1 MYNMAGLVNQ
11 KAPVYRYTRAP
22 IQDIDFKI
30 QETLDVALTK
40 PGAFAYNVY
49 MIQTPPRL
57 STMRTMAGSFFV
69 YEHRKPRQPV
79 R

>member
-1 MYNMAGLVNQ
+1 MYCYT
-11 KAPVYRYTRAP
+11 KAQ

-40 PGAFAYNVY
+40 PGAFAYNIY

-57 STMRTMAGSFFV
+57 STMRTMAGI
-69 YEHRKPRQPV
+69 
-79 R
+79 